1 MKNITLVCIAIL
13 LGAIIFD
20 ALPYSSEKYGTL
32 ADWMGGIGTV
42 AAVVVALFFNYYG
55 ILRQD
60 ADSLRKELK
69 EFTNKLDQEQEKRM
83 TLLEN
88 LADCLDCIKNDK
100 NNSFSK
106 KEYLKAIIPTLKET
120 RKDLLND
127 PLTQYK
133 TNKIIEKINNYNL
146 LDEKTI
152 LELSKE
158 MALIV
163 ESYKELV
170 KVEQSKIKEEVKKF
184 NEKYNSL
191 AKKAKV

>member
-1 MKNITLVCIAIL
+1 MKEYMKNITLVCIAIL

-88 LADCLDCIKNDK
+88 LAECLKFISNDK
-100 NNSFSK
+100 NDLVSK

-133 TNKIIEKINNYNL
+133 TNKIIEKINNNNL

-152 LELSKE
+152 LD
-158 MALIV
+158 AV
-163 ESYKELV
+163 C
-170 KVEQSKIKEEVKKF
+170 KIKL
-184 NEKYNSL
+184 EK
-191 AKKAKV
+191 